1 MNLRSKLLAV
11 AILGGIVIYGP
22 SFEVQSDLSI
32 FSDDSELIMSEK
44 RLSLSASEL
53 STLKAETGAG
63 KLEIQGVEGLAEIEL
78 VANVYA
84 YDDTEIELSLNKNSD
99 RAELIA
105 KVVTEYNFD
114 QSPYIDLMVRMP
126 AAMVLDIKDGSGS
139 IKIDAMM
146 ADIKIHDG
154 SGSIAIDGGKD
165 LAITDG
171 SGSISIKAN
180 QGNIALVDGSGS
192 INLENVGGDLAI
204 EDGSGSI
211 NINKAAGNVAIKDGS
226 GGINIEHVQGL
237 VVINDGSGSINVK
250 HAKGLT
256 VKNAGSG
263 SVNYS
268 DIDGPVNL

>member
-1 MNLRSKLLAV
+1 MNMRSKVLAV
-11 AILGGIVIYGP
+11 AIVGGLIIYGP
-22 SFEVQSDLSI
+22 SFNVSSDIFSSDLQA
-32 FSDDSELIMSEK
+32 SEQK
-44 RLSLSASEL
+44 LSLDANAL
-53 STLKAETGAG
+53 STLMAQTGAG
-63 KLEIQGVEGLAEIEL
+63 KLEIEGVKGLSKIEL
-78 VANVYA
+78 VAEVYA
-84 YDDTEIELSLNKNSD
+84 YDDTEIELSLTKNSD

-105 KVVTEYNFD
+105 KIVTEYNFE
-114 QSPYIDLMVRMP
+114 QSPYIDLTVRVP
-126 AAMVLDIKDGSGS
+126 AAMMLDIKDGSGA
-139 IKIDAMM
+139 INIAAMT

-154 SGSIAIDGGKD
+154 SGSIAIDGGRD

-192 INLENVGGDLAI
+192 INLESVGGDLAI

-211 NINKAAGNVAIKDGS
+211 NIKRAAGNVAIKDGS
-226 GGINIEHVQGL
+226 GGINIEYVQGL
-237 VVINDGSGSINVK
+237 VVINDGSGSINVQ

-268 DIDGPVNL
+268 DIDGSVNL